1 VTSPSAPEQS
11 SQADRPVLTGSGPPD
26 TDALLQR
33 AVSSRKAPATGTWR
47 GVALASVAAAVGAIA
62 ASVTSFA
69 LMNRE
74 LDEERHQAAEVA
86 AVLVAPDAEVG
97 TADVTGGGR
106 VSVVMSD
113 ALGDAVV
120 VLDDPP
126 EISVELAYQLWYVGD
141 EIRSAGVLGSSVDT
155 TTVLLRD
162 VEGADAVALSVE
174 PSGGSDQPTTDPITA
189 VPLQ

>member
-1 VTSPSAPEQS
+1 
-11 SQADRPVLTGSGPPD
+11 
-26 TDALLQR
+26 
-33 AVSSRKAPATGTWR
+33 
-47 GVALASVAAAVGAIA
+47 
-62 ASVTSFA
+62 
-69 LMNRE
+69 
-74 LDEERHQAAEVA
+74 
-86 AVLVAPDAEVG
+86 
-97 TADVTGGGR
+97 VTGGGR

-174 PSGGSDQPTTDPITA
+174 PRGGSDQPTTDPITA